1 MILVKGRWPIW
12 KKPKDTH
19 GWNQLMEPVRWAR
32 GIFYEDADPPALVL
46 GQWRVVDEV
55 KEGEADPDYTRIL
68 MIIEG
73 A

>member
-1 MILVKGRWPIW
+1 
-12 KKPKDTH
+12 
-19 GWNQLMEPVRWAR
+19 MEPIRWTR
-32 GIFYEDADPPALVL
+32 GIFCEDANLSVLVL
-46 GQWRVVDEV
+46 GRWEVADEV